1 MFTGIIQSV
10 GTVESLEGENLI
22 ISGNSNKFLKHDL
35 GTSISI
41 DGVCLTLRGY
51 VKESLNFQVSR
62 ESRERSV
69 INQYIPGQRVNL
81 ELPLTME
88 TFLSGH
94 IVQGHV
100 DTITT
105 VSSIEEVSDD
115 LWNYYFKNNN
125 YKYLV
130 DKGSITINGVSL
142 TLVNPTDKQFSISII
157 RETYDRTN
165 FNNLQVG
172 TSVNIEFD
180 IMAKYVERALNDKWY

>member
-10 GTVESLEGENLI
+10 GTVESLKGENLL
-22 ISGNSNKFLKHDL
+22 ISSNSNNFLKHDL

-51 VKESLNFQVSR
+51 VKESLNFQVSK

-69 INQYIPGQRVNL
+69 INEYTPGHRVNL
-81 ELPLTME
+81 ELPLTMD

-105 VSSIEEVSDD
+105 VSSIEKVTDD
-115 LWNYYFKNNN
+115 LWNYYFKNNK

-180 IMAKYVERALNDKWY
+180 IMAKYVERAVNDK

>member
-22 ISGNSNKFLKHDL
+22 ISGNSTKFLKHDL

-180 IMAKYVERALNDKWY
+180 IMAKYVERALNDK

>member
-180 IMAKYVERALNDKWY
+180 IMAKYVERALNDK

>member
-142 TLVNPTDKQFSISII
+142 TIVNPTDKQFSISII

-180 IMAKYVERALNDKWY
+180 IMAKYVERALNDK

>member
-1 MFTGIIQSV
+1 M
-10 GTVESLEGENLI
+10 ESLEGENLI

-180 IMAKYVERALNDKWY
+180 IMAKYVERALNDK

>member
-1 MFTGIIQSV
+1 
-10 GTVESLEGENLI
+10 
-22 ISGNSNKFLKHDL
+22 
-35 GTSISI
+35 
-41 DGVCLTLRGY
+41 
-51 VKESLNFQVSR
+51 
-62 ESRERSV
+62 
-69 INQYIPGQRVNL
+69 
-81 ELPLTME
+81 ME

-180 IMAKYVERALNDKWY
+180 IMAKYVERALNDK